1 MEKLDDHSIL
11 LKIYEEQQEIKKQLR
26 IIPEVQEQLEA
37 IPEMQEQLKT
47 IQLKE
52 LPEIQEEIRKIS
64 KTVARI
70 EVEHGQKLDILFDA
84 FTTLSEKLDSHE
96 KRITSCE
103 KKLENQDHEIYY
115 LKSKVQGL

>member
-1 MEKLDDHSIL
+1 MEKLDGHSIL
-11 LKIYEEQQEIKKQLR
+11 LKIYEEQQEIKKQLG
-26 IIPEVQEQLEA
+26 IIPGVQEQLKA
-37 IPEMQEQLKT
+37 IPEM
-47 IQLKE
+47 
-52 LPEIQEEIRKIS
+52 QEEIRKIS
-64 KTVARI
+64 RTVAKI
-70 EVEHGQKLDILFDA
+70 EVEHGEKLDILFDA